1 MDFSLLFLDAP
12 HTHQL
17 ASSQQLLWTLV
28 QNSDVSIS
36 EQQWEFINRSKLWRE
51 KISWKMLAG
60 NQGLIDGLIDWLID
74 WLIDLLNNDW
84 LIDDW
89 WIDWLID
96 WSINWLIDWLI
107 DWLVD
112 WLIDWLIDWLVDWL
126 IEPWFNHWFIHW
138 VTIFLTI
145 DMSSRSSPKLLA
157 LSVSSSFTRCDTTS
171 RWVISSLASNSAY
184 SKQEVSHDSHMPII
198 TTEWLHPCG
207 LGVRLYTS
215 MMGSH

>member
-1 MDFSLLFLDAP
+1 MGWLIDWLIY
-12 HTHQL
+12 
-17 ASSQQLLWTLV
+17 WTMIDWL
-28 QNSDVSIS
+28 
-36 EQQWEFINRSKLWRE
+36 
-51 KISWKMLAG
+51 M
-60 NQGLIDGLIDWLID
+60 IDGLIDWLT
-74 WLIDLLNNDW
+74 DLLNNDR

-96 WSINWLIDWLI
+96 WSIDWLI

-112 WLIDWLIDWLVDWL
+112 WLIK
-126 IEPWFNHWFIHW
+126 PWFNHWFIHW